1 MKKSKR
7 IKKSNSWK
15 IKQHRDQFFK
25 KSKTLGYRS
34 RSAFKLIELNKKY
47 KFIKKNTNL
56 LDLGSCPGGWS
67 QVAAQ
72 IVKTGKIMSID
83 TQRMEP
89 IKNVKFL
96 IVFGLIKKLVILLIL
111 IYPLFSSGQTNPYSD
126 KFAHTYSIVAK
137 DAKTGEMAVGVQ
149 SHWFSVGTLVSWG
162 KSGVGVVATQS
173 FVNPSYGP
181 QGIKLMES
189 GISAKDALKQ
199 LTDKYSRII
208 EKNEGEVVK
217 TENWGLLNLSY
228 IIKKN
233 KKGSYIHFKIKGKG
247 NIIDEL
253 EKNEAIDKKL
263 LRYLTVR
270 VKKFDLDAN
279 YFTKRDDDDKRESY
293 KN

>member
-34 RSAFKLIELNKKY
+34 RASFKLIELNKKY

-96 IVFGLIKKLVILLIL
+96 KSNFLEIQTKNEVIKYFNFNLDLIISDMAADTTGNKALDSIRTNQLCAEVINFSRKIL
-111 IYPLFSSGQTNPYSD
+111 KP
-126 KFAHTYSIVAK
+126 K
-137 DAKTGEMAVGVQ
+137 GV
-149 SHWFSVGTLVSWG
+149 LVSKVFMG
-162 KSGVGVVATQS
+162 EDFLEVKNLAKFS
-173 FVNPSYGP
+173 FNKVNFFKP
-181 QGIKLMES
+181 ES
-189 GISAKDALKQ
+189 SRKESKETYLHCETLKP
-199 LTDKYSRII
+199 L
-208 EKNEGEVVK
+208 
-217 TENWGLLNLSY
+217 
-228 IIKKN
+228 
-233 KKGSYIHFKIKGKG
+233 
-247 NIIDEL
+247 
-253 EKNEAIDKKL
+253 
-263 LRYLTVR
+263 
-270 VKKFDLDAN
+270 
-279 YFTKRDDDDKRESY
+279 
-293 KN
+293 